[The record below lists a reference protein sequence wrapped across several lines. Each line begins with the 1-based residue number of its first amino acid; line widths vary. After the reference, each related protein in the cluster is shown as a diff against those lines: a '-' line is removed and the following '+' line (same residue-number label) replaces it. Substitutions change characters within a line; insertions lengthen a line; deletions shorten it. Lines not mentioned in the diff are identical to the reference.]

1 MMNLK
6 KYKIADESLE
16 DEDESNYSQK
26 LDSSNFKSKM
36 TNETKE
42 KENYSKVV
50 STNQAKKQISQFPQ
64 SNQNQKEKNI
74 LFDESMNNSQ
84 MNITNQLMNKNLD
97 NISQMDMTD
106 LRDLKDLKDLPNNYD
121 NLEEK
126 DAFHH
131 PQIIDE
137 DVENFKR
144 RLDITLKNFRTDT
157 MKEFM
162 SIKRHL
168 LVEQKSVVD
177 SEKQKCDALLS
188 SKVDQIEHLKENLA
202 KTKNALTKESEIK
215 EKMAQAL
222 FKIKNANYLHKLKT
236 MAFTKT
242 LKKYYMKKK
251 KNQTV
256 FNKIREN
263 IFHKFKLKAF
273 KGLKKHFKEMKMVKI
288 ISAKEKEF
296 NDKLNEMGQY
306 YGKEISDL
314 RNKLAEANQTVDKY
328 KESKNQIQE
337 NLKKALMR
345 GVVAMNLE
353 AMNVLD
359 DDPDKMNFFDNINL
373 GMNGPGAIL
382 NLGQGNNIQ
391 NIQNS
396 QNVQNMQNMQKN
408 NLSPQTQVNNIL
420 PSNFIQKEER
430 KVVVKDN
437 NWVNAAA
444 VPSKMKSNII
454 SYNNEEFEE
463 EYEIPQTYINKQ
475 EPVGDYYSELT
486 KSKINC

>member
-16 DEDESNYSQK
+16 DEDESNYSHK
-26 LDSSNFKSKM
+26 LETSHLKSKV

-42 KENYSKVV
+42 KENYSKLV
-50 STNQAKKQISQFPQ
+50 STNQTKKQNSQIPQ
-64 SNQNQKEKNI
+64 TLLNQKEKNI
-74 LFDESMNNSQ
+74 LFDESINSSQ
-84 MNITNQLMNKNLD
+84 MNITNQLINKNME
-97 NISQMDMTD
+97 NVSQMDMTD
-106 LRDLKDLKDLPNNYD
+106 LRDLRDLKEIPNNFE
-121 NLEEK
+121 NLEDK

-131 PQIIDE
+131 PQLIDE

-168 LVEQKSVVD
+168 LVEQKNVID

-202 KTKNALTKESEIK
+202 RTKNALTKESEIK

-222 FKIKNANYLHKLKT
+222 FKIKNTNYLNKLKT
-236 MAFTKT
+236 LAFTKS
-242 LKKYYMKKK
+242 LKKYYIKKK
-251 KNQTV
+251 KQQTV

-263 IFHKFKLKAF
+263 IFLKFKSKAF
-273 KGLKKHFKEMKMVKI
+273 KGLKKNFKEMKIMKV

-296 NDKLNEMGQY
+296 NEKLTEMSQY
-306 YGKEISDL
+306 YGKEICDL
-314 RNKLAEANQTVDKY
+314 RNKLAEANQTVEKY

-359 DDPDKMNFFDNINL
+359 EDPKKMNFFDNINL
-373 GMNGPGAIL
+373 GVNSEGVVS
-382 NLGQGNNIQ
+382 NTGQVN
-391 NIQNS
+391 
-396 QNVQNMQNMQKN
+396 NMQNMQKN
-408 NLSPQTQVNNIL
+408 NVTPMLGVNNNL
-420 PSNFIQKEER
+420 TSNIIQKEER

-463 EYEIPQTYINKQ
+463 EEYAIPQTYINKQ
-475 EPVGDYYSELT
+475 EPISDYYSELT
-486 KSKINC
+486 KSKKYTI

>member
-6 KYKIADESLE
+6 KYKIADESIE
-16 DEDESNYSQK
+16 DDDESNYSHK
-26 LDSSNFKSKM
+26 LETIHLKSKV

-42 KENYSKVV
+42 KEKYSKLVP
-50 STNQAKKQISQFPQ
+50 TNQTKKQNSQIPQ
-64 SNQNQKEKNI
+64 TLLNQKEKNI
-74 LFDESMNNSQ
+74 LFDESINSSQ
-84 MNITNQLMNKNLD
+84 MNITNQLINKNME
-97 NISQMDMTD
+97 NVSQMDMTD
-106 LRDLKDLKDLPNNYD
+106 LRDLRDLKEIPNNFE
-121 NLEEK
+121 NLEDK

-131 PQIIDE
+131 PQLIDE

-144 RLDITLKNFRTDT
+144 RLDITLKIFRTDT

-168 LVEQKSVVD
+168 LVEQKNVID

-202 KTKNALTKESEIK
+202 RTKNALTKESEIK

-222 FKIKNANYLHKLKT
+222 FKMKNTNYLNKLKT
-236 MAFTKT
+236 LAFTKS
-242 LKKYYMKKK
+242 LKKYYIKKK
-251 KNQTV
+251 KHQTV

-263 IFHKFKLKAF
+263 IFLKFKSKAF
-273 KGLKKHFKEMKMVKI
+273 KGLKKNFKEMKIMKV

-296 NDKLNEMGQY
+296 NEKLTEMSQY
-306 YGKEISDL
+306 YGKEICDL
-314 RNKLAEANQTVDKY
+314 RNKLAEANQTVEKY

-359 DDPDKMNFFDNINL
+359 EDPKKMNFFDNINL
-373 GMNGPGAIL
+373 GINSEGVVS
-382 NLGQGNNIQ
+382 NTGQVN
-391 NIQNS
+391 
-396 QNVQNMQNMQKN
+396 NMQNMQKN
-408 NLSPQTQVNNIL
+408 NVTPMLGLNNDL
-420 PSNFIQKEER
+420 TSNIIQKEER
-430 KVVVKDN
+430 KVIVKDN

-454 SYNNEEFEE
+454 SYKNEEFEEE

-475 EPVGDYYSELT
+475 EPISDYYSELT
-486 KSKINC
+486 KSKKIFNLKNI